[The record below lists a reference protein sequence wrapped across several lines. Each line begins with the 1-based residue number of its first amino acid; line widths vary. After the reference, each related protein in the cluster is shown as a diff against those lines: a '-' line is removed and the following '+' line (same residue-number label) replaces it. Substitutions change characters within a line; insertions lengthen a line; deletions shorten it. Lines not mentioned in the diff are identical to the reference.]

1 MYDLT
6 GIRVYLTLHDAYAIL
21 CVGKKITAVF
31 IRQLKAKNP
40 EVSKTFGLF
49 IFMGAVLVFGCIPA
63 FRGNLSLI
71 TNTIAERSCL
81 MEYNR
86 GIF

>member
-6 GIRVYLTLHDAYAIL
+6 GIRVYLTLPDAYAIL

-40 EVSKTFGLF
+40 EVSKTFGFFCSILF
-49 IFMGAVLVFGCIPA
+49 VAA
-63 FRGNLSLI
+63 
-71 TNTIAERSCL
+71 
-81 MEYNR
+81 
-86 GIF
+86 

>member
-6 GIRVYLTLHDAYAIL
+6 GIRVYLTLPDAYAIL

-40 EVSKTFGLF
+40 EVSKTFGFF
-49 IFMGAVLVFGCIPA
+49 IFMGAVLVFGGIPA

-71 TNTIAERSCL
+71 HL
-81 MEYNR
+81 YNR
-86 GIF
+86 WKVLPDGI